1 MDVELKQRGRASID
15 FLVSAA
21 RASSGLEPAV
31 QAAIAAKGLDEGSL
45 AEDLDARS
53 SQLDAAL
60 ADCAPFRLKETLQ
73 EWLSINHG
81 LVAREAFGEIQAD
94 LKPHFEAL
102 NEGPTTIETV
112 PGFSYP
118 DYMEGVWIHRTHGGW
133 EGHPD
138 QGFIHAEMVH
148 KRYLTTVYGGG
159 IFGQRRA
166 VLDHLP
172 RQNYRRVFE
181 MGVSSGFHTLAL
193 AEQFPDAA
201 ISGCDFSRPML
212 EQAQRQANAKDLAWK
227 LYVARA
233 EDTGLP
239 AESFDLVSSFIILHE
254 LPAKIIGEVFAEA
267 YRLLEP
273 GGTMIM
279 TDVPPY
285 AAQDKLATWRADRAA
300 RFGGEPYWREAGQV
314 DTVAAAKAAGFA
326 QADGFKLPGP
336 GNYWVTLAVKA

>member
-1 MDVELKQRGRASID
+1 MNVQLRQRGRASID

-21 RASSGLEPAV
+21 RFSSTLEPGI
-31 QAAIAAKGLDEGSL
+31 QAAIAAKGLDEDSL
-45 AEDLDARS
+45 ADDLDARS
-53 SQLDAAL
+53 SQMDAAL
-60 ADCAPFRLKETLQ
+60 ADCEAFQLKETVQ
-73 EWLSINHG
+73 EWLSVHHG
-81 LVAREAFGEIQAD
+81 IVAREAFGDIQAD
-94 LKPHFEAL
+94 LAASFEAL
-102 NEGPTTIETV
+102 SHGPATIETA

-118 DYMEGVWIHRTHGGW
+118 EYMDGVWIHRTHGGW

-172 RQNYRRVFE
+172 RQDYRRIFE

-193 AEQFPDAA
+193 SQQFPGAE

-212 EQAQRQANAKDLAWK
+212 EQAQRQANEHGLDWK
-227 LYVARA
+227 LYLARA

-239 AESFDLVSSFIILHE
+239 DASFDLISSFIILHE
-254 LPAKIIGEVFAEA
+254 LPARIIGEVFTEA
-267 YRLLEP
+267 FRLLEP
-273 GGTMIM
+273 GGAMIM

-285 AAQDKLATWRADRAA
+285 SAQDKLAVWRADRSAK
-300 RFGGEPYWREAGQV
+300 FGGEPYWREAGQV
-314 DTVAAAKAAGFA
+314 DTVELAKSIGFSEA
-326 QADGFKLPGP
+326 SGFRLPGP

>member
-1 MDVELKQRGRASID
+1 MNVELKQRGRASID
-15 FLVSAA
+15 FVVSTA
-21 RASSGLEPAV
+21 RFSSTLEP
-31 QAAIAAKGLDEGSL
+31 QIHAAIVDKGLNEDSL
-45 AEDLDARS
+45 VDDLDARS
-53 SQLDAAL
+53 VQIETAL

-73 EWLSINHG
+73 EWLSIHHG
-81 LVAREAFGEIQAD
+81 LVAREAFGEIQTD
-94 LKPHFEAL
+94 LAPHFEAL
-102 NEGPTTIETV
+102 IDGPTTIETV

-118 DYMEGVWIHRTHGGW
+118 DYMDGVWIHRTHGGW

-172 RQNYRRVFE
+172 RQDYRRVFE

-193 AEQFPDAA
+193 AQQFPEAQ

-212 EQAQRQANAKDLAWK
+212 EQAQRQANENGLDWK
-227 LYVARA
+227 LYLARA

-239 AESFDLVSSFIILHE
+239 AASFDLVSSFIILHE

-267 YRLLEP
+267 FRLLEP
-273 GGTMIM
+273 GGAMIM

-285 AAQDKLATWRADRAA
+285 AAQDKLAVWRADRSAK
-300 RFGGEPYWREAGQV
+300 FGGEPYWREAGLV
-314 DTVAAAKAAGFA
+314 DTVAVAKSVGFSEA
-326 QADGFKLPGP
+326 RGFKLPGP